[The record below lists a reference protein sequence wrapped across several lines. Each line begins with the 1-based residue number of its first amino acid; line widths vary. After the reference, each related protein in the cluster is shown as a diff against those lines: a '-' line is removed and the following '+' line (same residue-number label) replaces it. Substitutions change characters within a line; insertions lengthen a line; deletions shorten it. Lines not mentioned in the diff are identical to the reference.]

1 MKMEVAK
8 LSIWNWEDFCE
19 YWDFDISDKEDF
31 NEGVR
36 ILKFE
41 LGSRGEQELIEDV
54 KVIDGFFECR
64 DTAEIKNF
72 IFKEYAEEDES
83 AFEFANGEIEEW
95 FEDSAGNMLSVYGE
109 TIFEEL
115 GYVYVR
121 VEV

>member
-1 MKMEVAK
+1 MKMEVEK
-8 LSIWNWEDFCE
+8 LAVWNWEDFCE
-19 YWDFDISDKEDF
+19 YWDFDISEKCDF

-41 LGSRGEQELIEDV
+41 LGSRGEQELVEDV
-54 KVIDGFFECR
+54 DVV
-64 DTAEIKNF
+64 
-72 IFKEYAEEDES
+72 DES

-95 FEDSAGNMLSVYGE
+95 FEDSKGNMLSVYGE

>member
-1 MKMEVAK
+1 MEVAK

-95 FEDSAGNMLSVYGE
+95 FEDSKGNMLSVYGE